1 MYYKHDYSHVTNGET
16 LDLSL
21 PIKTCSTLEGRVVV
35 HSPTVSAANQTTG
48 ALAPL
53 LRVATNPGDHLRELA
68 LTQAGTKHGRAQSVG
83 RQPVMK
89 AFSHASDRFE
99 SLPGTANVCEP
110 FLQPYTQSSRR
121 EEQRLWVTVAPQVK
135 AAAHAR
141 RH

>member
-1 MYYKHDYSHVTNGET
+1 M
-16 LDLSL
+16 L
-21 PIKTCSTLEGRVVV
+21 R
-35 HSPTVSAANQTTG
+35 
-48 ALAPL
+48 APL
-53 LRVATNPGDHLRELA
+53 LRGATNPGDRLRELA
-68 LTQAGTKHGRAQSVG
+68 LAQAGTKHGRAQSVG
-83 RQPVMK
+83 RQPVRK